1 MIGLHQAL
9 VEHCLETAK
18 QMLDQTNEFHPFG
31 AFLGKNGTV
40 HPLGVEVDK
49 KNIPSNGD
57 LIQQLNDLAKTENI
71 EHYSLCYEVSI
82 QLETSRNPTDAICV
96 EIKVKD
102 VPKFYLPFSKAGE
115 TFVYEEVF
123 AVE

>member
-1 MIGLHQAL
+1 MIGLHQDL

-57 LIQQLNDLAKTENI
+57 LIQQLNDLAKVEEI

-96 EIKVKD
+96 EIKVTGI
-102 VPKFYLPFSKAGE
+102 PRFYLPFSKSGE

>member
-9 VEHCLETAK
+9 VEHSLETAK

-82 QLETSRNPTDAICV
+82 QLVASRNPTDAICV

-102 VPKFYLPFSKAGE
+102 VPKFYLPFSKSGE
-115 TFVYEEVF
+115 TFVYDEVF

>member
-9 VEHCLETAK
+9 VEHSLETAK

-57 LIQQLNDLAKTENI
+57 LIQ

-82 QLETSRNPTDAICV
+82 QLVASRNPTDAICV

-102 VPKFYLPFSKAGE
+102 VPKFYLPFSKSGE
-115 TFVYEEVF
+115 TFVYDEVF